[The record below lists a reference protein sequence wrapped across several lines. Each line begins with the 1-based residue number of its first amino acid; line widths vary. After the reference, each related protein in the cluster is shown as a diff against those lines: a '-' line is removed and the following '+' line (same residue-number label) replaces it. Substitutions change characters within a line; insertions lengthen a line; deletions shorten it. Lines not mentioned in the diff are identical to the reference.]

1 MSKKEKETSLTAE
14 SVEKAVDEKVEEAT
28 AQTVDAVEDTAA
40 ETVNAVEEIAAD
52 TVEEVAPKQQ
62 YVARPVIKQKKQ
74 KKARFSYERKKG
86 LYGYGFLAIWIV
98 GALYFFLIPVVMS
111 LYYSFNDVSLNNST
125 NELNIVWCGMKNF
138 VNAFTSHPKY
148 SEMLVASLLEVVE
161 KVPVILVFSLFAAVL
176 INQKFRGRTIVRAI
190 FFLPVLIATGPVMSV
205 INGEMV
211 AASGA
216 NSADQFSS
224 LFQTDLVDSFL
235 EFIGIYGISET
246 MTNTITTITSDV
258 LNLAWNSGVQ
268 ILIFLAALQ
277 TIPTSAREAANM
289 EGATAWEF
297 FWKITFPYVSPMILV
312 NIIYTVVDC
321 FTASSNKVM
330 QIVLQKSSAW
340 EFGYSAAMAWIYF
353 GIILVSLGIIT
364 VVLSKLIHYEV
375 D

>member
-1 MSKKEKETSLTAE
+1 MSKKETPITEVVETVENAETEAVSASKETFAKRPNS
-14 SVEKAVDEKVEEAT
+14 
-28 AQTVDAVEDTAA
+28 
-40 ETVNAVEEIAAD
+40 
-52 TVEEVAPKQQ
+52 APTK
-62 YVARPVIKQKKQ
+62 I

-86 LYGYGFLAIWIV
+86 LYGYGFLGIWIV
-98 GALYFFLIPVVMS
+98 GAIYFFLIPVVMS
-111 LYYSFNDVSLNNST
+111 LYYSFNDVHYSQ
-125 NELNIVWCGMKNF
+125 ELKEFTINWCGMSNYI
-138 VNAFTSHPKY
+138 NAFTSHPLYTEK
-148 SEMLVASLLEVVE
+148 LILALEDVLF
-161 KVPVILVFSLFAAVL
+161 KVPVILVFSLFVAVL
-176 INQKFRGRTIVRAI
+176 INQKFKGRTLVRAI

-211 AASGA
+211 ATAGTSGG
-216 NSADQFSS
+216 ADQFSS

-235 EFIGIYGISET
+235 QFIGIYGISES
-246 MTNTITTITSDV
+246 MTNMITTITSDV

-321 FTASSNKVM
+321 FTDSSNRVM
-330 QIVLQKSSAW
+330 KLVLEKSSDW
-340 EFGYSAAMAWIYF
+340 DFGYSAAMAWVYF
-353 GIILVSLGIIT
+353 GIILVALGIVT

>member
-1 MSKKEKETSLTAE
+1 MSKKETPVTE
-14 SVEKAVDEKVEEAT
+14 V
-28 AQTVDAVEDTAA
+28 A
-40 ETVNAVEEIAAD
+40 ETVENAVEE
-52 TVEEVAPKQQ
+52 TVSAPKEQF
-62 YVARPVIKQKKQ
+62 VKRPNLAPTKIKKS
-74 KKARFSYERKKG
+74 RFSYERKKG

-98 GALYFFLIPVVMS
+98 GAIYFFLIPVIMS
-111 LYYSFNDVSLNNST
+111 LVYSFHDVGLKNNS
-125 NELNIVWCGMKNF
+125 LDMVWCGFKNYI
-138 VNAFTSHPKY
+138 NAFTDHPQY
-148 SEMLVASLLEVVE
+148 SEKLVSSLLEVVE

-176 INQKFRGRTIVRAI
+176 INQKFKGRTLVRAI

-235 EFIGIYGISET
+235 EFIGIYGINQS
-246 MTNTITTITSDV
+246 MTDMITSITSDV

-321 FTASSNKVM
+321 FTDSSNKVM
-330 QIVLQKSSAW
+330 QIVLQTSSDW
-340 EFGYSAAMAWIYF
+340 NFGYSAAMAWIYF

-364 VVLSKLIHYEV
+364 VGLNKLIHYEV